1 MKAVVHDR
9 YGPPEV
15 LRIDEVKRPA
25 PKEDE
30 VLVRVYASTVNRT
43 DTGLR
48 SAEYFVARLVT
59 GLLRPR
65 RKVIGNEL
73 AGVVEA
79 VGAAVSEF
87 QPGDRVFGIRSGS
100 NAEFVCVRESGVLA
114 HMPVNASFDEA
125 AAVCDGACTALSF
138 LRQAG
143 LRKGQKILIYGAS
156 GSIGTAAVQLAK
168 HLGAHVTAVC
178 NARNV
183 EVVRSLG
190 ADEVIDYLQED
201 FTKNG
206 HAYDVILDAV
216 GKHSARRCRRSL
228 KPGGIYVTAGSPESM
243 WEVLIFA
250 LLTWRVGKRK
260 VKLGV
265 ARYSKEDVLL
275 VKTLIG
281 AGKYRPVIDRRYPLE
296 DVVEAHRYVDTQQKT
311 GNVVLTVNGGGGE

>member
-1 MKAVVHDR
+1 
-9 YGPPEV
+9 
-15 LRIDEVKRPA
+15 
-25 PKEDE
+25 
-30 VLVRVYASTVNRT
+30 
-43 DTGLR
+43 
-48 SAEYFVARLVT
+48 
-59 GLLRPR
+59 
-65 RKVIGNEL
+65 
-73 AGVVEA
+73 
-79 VGAAVSEF
+79 
-87 QPGDRVFGIRSGS
+87 
-100 NAEFVCVRESGVLA
+100 
-114 HMPVNASFDEA
+114 
-125 AAVCDGACTALSF
+125 
-138 LRQAG
+138 
-143 LRKGQKILIYGAS
+143 
-156 GSIGTAAVQLAK
+156 
-168 HLGAHVTAVC
+168 VC